1 MNFFLTHIYTYDTLF
16 VSGLSVLLVFL
27 LLGMLYFSCRNTV
40 NPRLFAREGS
50 FLSCITKERRKVMK
64 MNLVSILWDEEAGV
78 WVATCDTL
86 GIVLESESYDELIK
100 RVIAVAPEMAKANN
114 IECSSLV
121 FSTLNRQYVYN

>member
-1 MNFFLTHIYTYDTLF
+1 
-16 VSGLSVLLVFL
+16 
-27 LLGMLYFSCRNTV
+27 
-40 NPRLFAREGS
+40 
-50 FLSCITKERRKVMK
+50 MK